1 VREQLEQV
9 YRQHRQGLFSVTLS
23 ITRNVAEAEDAVH
36 DAFVRLSRR
45 ETPVSGDLVAYV
57 FASVRNAALDQLRRR
72 ARAPEPLD
80 SVFDDQAPR
89 QESSEAGYIEDERE
103 RLVRDAVEQLPDAQR
118 QTVVM
123 KVYGGLTFQ
132 QIAEAF
138 GEPLSTVSSRY
149 QRALEALRKPLE
161 VVA

>member
-1 VREQLEQV
+1 VRDRLEQV

-36 DAFVRLSRR
+36 DAFVRLARR
-45 ETPVSGDLVAYV
+45 VKPVSGDLTAYV
-57 FASVRNAALDQLRRR
+57 YASVRNAALDRLRRR

-80 SVFDDQAPR
+80 SVFDEQAPR
-89 QESSEAGYIEDERE
+89 AESSEAGYIEDERG
-103 RLVRDAVEQLPDAQR
+103 RLVREAVEQLPDAQR
-118 QTVVM
+118 QAVVM

-132 QIAEAF
+132 QIADAC